1 VPEKSYKPSPWE
13 HPELYEK
20 GEPIHVE
27 PERERS
33 LREYIEMQ
41 LSASGFAVDQH
52 PDGIQAWPRGSTPD
66 INSYVIGHKGDVFV
80 VKSAKGSL
88 FTRKKT
94 KMAIDQYLKQWAG
107 MYKIGARK

>member
-1 VPEKSYKPSPWE
+1 MANKPSPWE

-20 GEPIHVE
+20 GEVPAE
-27 PERERS
+27 PARERS

-52 PDGIQAWPRGSTPD
+52 PDGILAWPRGTSSE
-66 INSYVIGHKGDVFV
+66 INSYVIGPKGNVFV
-80 VKSAKGSL
+80 VKSAKGS

-94 KMAIDQYLKQWAG
+94 KMAMDMYLKNWSDL
-107 MYKIGARK
+107 YKIGARS